1 MTLLKSERETV
12 QTVYFAYYSVSAPP
26 PPSPQN
32 LKLLGLILYFILIM
46 PLNDRIVKYVYN
58 PVESL

>member
-26 PPSPQN
+26 PQY

-58 PVESL
+58 TVESL

>member
-1 MTLLKSERETV
+1 MKEKLYKLYILHIIR
-12 QTVYFAYYSVSAPP
+12 YLPP
-26 PPSPQN
+26 PQY

-58 PVESL
+58 TVESL

>member
-1 MTLLKSERETV
+1 MKEKLYKLYILHIIR
-12 QTVYFAYYSVSAPP
+12 YLPP
-26 PPSPQN
+26 PLSPSPQN

-58 PVESL
+58 TVESL

>member
-1 MTLLKSERETV
+1 MKEKLYKLYILHIIR
-12 QTVYFAYYSVSAPP
+12 YLPPP
-26 PPSPQN
+26 PPSPQY

-58 PVESL
+58 TVESL

>member
-26 PPSPQN
+26 PSPQY

-58 PVESL
+58 TVESL

>member
-1 MTLLKSERETV
+1 MKEKLYKLYILHIIR
-12 QTVYFAYYSVSAPP
+12 YLPP
-26 PPSPQN
+26 PPSPQY

-58 PVESL
+58 TVESL

>member
-1 MTLLKSERETV
+1 MKEKLYKLYILHIIR
-12 QTVYFAYYSVSAPP
+12 YLPP
-26 PPSPQN
+26 PPQD

-58 PVESL
+58 TVESL